1 MNRMVAIAVAAWL
14 LMGVCAFAQSVSP
27 GAGGVTSVAIAPTAG
42 VSANVTNPTTTPTI
56 NVGISVP
63 LSPLQGGT
71 GVSSILAHGVVI
83 GEGAGGISPAG
94 PATAGMV
101 LTANGGLSDPTFQ
114 TALSGPIYNCTAN
127 GGTANALTATC
138 TGFTLTT
145 GLGVIFTPGSQN
157 SARAPTLAVNG
168 LTATALDWFS
178 PANGAVD
185 AIPINYFIGGI
196 QYVAIYDGT
205 EFVVQLP
212 AQSAMFVQS
221 GNASGT
227 ANAVSFTLQG
237 ATEDSTPNYGGVFFS
252 SQANT
257 GSTTINP
264 NTIGA
269 QTLQKNTTKGLAN
282 LVAGDLAGN
291 GDAYIFAKQGN
302 NYTLINPTYSPGAEQ
317 ALNYSPGLVTSI
329 SSTFGA
335 FYKVVQAS
343 TVDNVI
349 ASAIALTCATSP
361 VIELDD
367 CGTSP
372 TCASPT
378 GIAGITV
385 ISTGTALSMSGALS
399 STAIAA
405 GDLLAWRM
413 PTGTC
418 TAADLTGTAEIHA
431 N

>member
-127 GGTANALTATC
+127 GGTANAFTATC

-221 GNASGT
+221 GNAIGT
-227 ANAVSFTLQG
+227 ANAVSFILQG

-302 NYTLINPTYSPGAEQ
+302 NYTLINPTYSPGAPQ
-317 ALNYSPGLVTSI
+317 TITFSTGI
-329 SSTFGA
+329 SSSVNSGCQGLSP
-335 FYKVVQAS
+335 VVQAS
-343 TVDNVI
+343 TLDKI
-349 ASAIALTCATSP
+349 LATALPFVCSGNP
-361 VIELDD
+361 VLELDD
-367 CGTSP
+367 FGAGPTCGSP
-372 TCASPT
+372 TAMGAVTLTAASLP
-378 GIAGITV
+378 
-385 ISTGTALSMSGALS
+385 ISQS
-399 STAIAA
+399 SAFSSSAIAA
-405 GDLLAWRM
+405 GDILGWRF
-413 PTGTC
+413 TGGTC
-418 TAADLTGTAEIHA
+418 TNYGITGSAAIHT